1 LALVDIIRR
10 KLRQLGIGEPKTVR
24 SARERLRKSYSAY
37 GGQILEITEQLG
49 SAGEVKV
56 LTATVSAIEESV
68 EHLSSAETDAL
79 EADARELPFF
89 SRPFWEQ
96 YCKIGRRPTL
106 IGPSKRGI
114 NQPIGAASLLRLLCG
129 CRAAVRSSVVGTHF
143 LRANSKARSAALV
156 SIALLLSSCVLGSRN
171 NTPAG
176 PPRLTDALREANGR
190 YEVNRPLLD
199 FYDTV
204 WVLTRAG
211 ESAPRPVTVAEA
223 AETLAGFDVVFYG
236 ESHGH
241 AGVHLEQMKL
251 LRELYG
257 RDPRWVL
264 SLEQFERDVQAVL
277 DDYLAGRI
285 GEATLIDKGRAWPNY
300 ATSYR
305 PLVVFA
311 KEHHL
316 PVVAAEAPGWAV
328 ACVGQWGPDILGQFT
343 PLERT
348 WVAAELHVMPGAYRD
363 KYMKFLGTSPAHGS
377 GAAST
382 PDAAANAQRSFSAQA
397 LRDDTMAES
406 IAGALQR
413 HPGYKVLHVTGSFH
427 SSQFLGTVERL
438 RLRDPALKI
447 AVIDPVEV
455 EKPDAPG
462 FAADTVSGGTV
473 LQLIYPIP
481 EDYVDGEDMGAMQA
495 KMAHA
500 HEANRCKYV
509 LPKSPDPVPE
519 GHLQMTPH
527 GASVA
532 VWRRPSDAS

>member
-1 LALVDIIRR
+1 MTIRECIKHRFRNLARTLALACAAPRGVALAALFG
-10 KLRQLGIGEPKTVR
+10 KK
-24 SARERLRKSYSAY
+24 K
-37 GGQILEITEQLG
+37 ITRYLQCR
-49 SAGEVKV
+49 
-56 LTATVSAIEESV
+56 VS
-68 EHLSSAETDAL
+68 LN
-79 EADARELPFF
+79 F
-89 SRPFWEQ
+89 SRFWEQ
-96 YCKIGRRPTL
+96 YCRIGRRLTL
-106 IGPSKRGI
+106 IGSAR
-114 NQPIGAASLLRLLCG
+114 
-129 CRAAVRSSVVGTHF
+129 
-143 LRANSKARSAALV
+143 RSAASV
-156 SIALLLSSCVLGSRN
+156 SIAFLLSSCVLGSRSS
-171 NTPAG
+171 TPAG
-176 PPRLTDALREANGR
+176 TPQLSGALREANGR

-204 WVLTRAG
+204 LVLTRAG
-211 ESAPRPVTVAEA
+211 ESAPRLVTVAEA

-236 ESHGH
+236 EAHGH
-241 AGVHLEQMKL
+241 DGVHLEQMRL
-251 LRELYG
+251 LRELYE

-264 SLEQFERDVQAVL
+264 SLEQFERDVQPVL

-316 PVVAAEAPGWAV
+316 PVVAAEAPRWAV
-328 ACVGQWGPDILGQFT
+328 SCVGQWGPDILGQFT

-348 WVAAELHVMPGAYRD
+348 WVAADLHVTPGAYRD
-363 KYMKFLGTSPAHGS
+363 KYMKFLGASPAHEG
-377 GAAST
+377 GAASA
-382 PDAAANAQRSFSAQA
+382 PDAAANAQRSFSAQV

-406 IAGALQR
+406 IADALHK
-413 HPGYKVLHVTGSFH
+413 HPGYKVLHLTGSFH

-462 FAADTVSGGTV
+462 FAADAVSGGTV

-481 EDYVDGEDMGAMQA
+481 EDYVDGEDLGAMQA

-500 HEANRCKYV
+500 HEANRCKYA

-519 GHLQMTPH
+519 RHLPMTPH
-527 GASVA
+527 GASAA
-532 VWRRPSDAS
+532 VWRRPGDAS

>member
-1 LALVDIIRR
+1 MIPLCDLAH
-10 KLRQLGIGEPKTVR
+10 
-24 SARERLRKSYSAY
+24 
-37 GGQILEITEQLG
+37 QI
-49 SAGEVKV
+49 
-56 LTATVSAIEESV
+56 
-68 EHLSSAETDAL
+68 
-79 EADARELPFF
+79 AD
-89 SRPFWEQ
+89 
-96 YCKIGRRPTL
+96 
-106 IGPSKRGI
+106 
-114 NQPIGAASLLRLLCG
+114 
-129 CRAAVRSSVVGTHF
+129 CRAKVRPSIVGTHS
-143 LRANSKARSAALV
+143 LCASSKATALV
-156 SIALLLSSCVLGSRN
+156 SIGLLVSSCVLLSRSE
-171 NTPAG
+171 TPAG
-176 PPRLTDALREANGR
+176 DTRLTDALREANGR
-190 YEVNRPLLD
+190 YELSRPLLD

-204 WVLTRAG
+204 LVLTRAG
-211 ESAPRPVTVAEA
+211 ESAPRLVTVAEA

-236 ESHGH
+236 EAHDH
-241 AGVHLEQMKL
+241 AGVHVEQMNL
-251 LRELYG
+251 LLELYR

-264 SLEQFERDVQAVL
+264 SLEQFERDVQAVV

-285 GEATLIDKGRAWPNY
+285 GEATLIDKGRAWNNY
-300 ATSYR
+300 AASYR

-328 ACVGQWGPDILGQFT
+328 SCVGQWGPDILSQFT

-348 WVAAELHVMPGAYRD
+348 WVAADLHVLPGAYRD
-363 KYMKFLGTSPAHGS
+363 KYLEFLGASPAHGG

-382 PDAAANAQRSFSAQA
+382 PEAAANAQRSFSAQA

-438 RLRDPALKI
+438 RLRDPTLKI

-455 EKPDAPG
+455 ENPGAPG

-481 EDYVDGEDMGAMQA
+481 EAYVDGEDTGAMKA

-500 HEANRCKYV
+500 HEANRCKYA
-509 LPKSPDPVPE
+509 PPESPDPVPE
-519 GHLQMTPH
+519 GH
-527 GASVA
+527 SK
-532 VWRRPSDAS
+532 